1 MVLGAVALG
10 ARFGFNVLFHQKDL
24 GADMEE
30 CWQ

>member
-1 MVLGAVALG
+1 MILSAVALT

-24 GADMEE
+24 GAEIKE